1 MSRHPVAQAQ
11 AAGRPQ
17 AGLRKSRGGCNEGP
31 IGGLTVRC
39 FQNDRPPD
47 SWCPADVVGLGSMAL
62 PVFCGDLRSREVSG
76 RRPHA
81 GH

>member
-39 FQNDRPPD
+39 FRN
-47 SWCPADVVGLGSMAL
+47 
-62 PVFCGDLRSREVSG
+62 G
-76 RRPHA
+76 RRPDGLCPAHVA
-81 GH
+81 TLVSVTMLVSAAI